1 MTIRGGEN
9 VEFDHHVRSFFDRRA
24 PKAVS
29 RRGWGEGPDAV
40 VSAGLA
46 PGRDGPEIIDAARAF
61 QRELFDAGL
70 AWLTGPREYGGAELG
85 AEQVRAFRAIAAE
98 YAVPDT
104 SCLLIGQHIVAP
116 AVAAFGSEEQKR
128 RWLRALFRGDVI
140 GCQMFSEPDAGSDLA
155 SLRTRA
161 VRDGDGWRITGQKV
175 WSSGAHHADVGEVL
189 TRTEDD
195 PSLRHAGLTMFLVD
209 MRDPGVTVKPLR
221 QMNGNAHFNEVF
233 LQDVFV
239 PAEAMLGPRGGG
251 WAVANASLTSERD
264 IPIDELGL
272 FLDPFGRYI
281 EMARELGLDGDARHR
296 QRIAAAYTGRFI
308 ADQLPRHLTNAAPAV
323 TATAPSLVKLHSSG
337 ALWELAQSASA
348 LCGAGLTAD
357 AGEWGR
363 YAWTGMVLGVHSQ
376 RIAGGTDEIQ
386 HNIIGERGLG
396 LPREPKQ
403 TPKGPTP

>member
-1 MTIRGGEN
+1 MNDHRDP
-9 VEFDHHVRSFFDRRA
+9 VEFERHVRSFFDGRV
-24 PKAVS
+24 PKAPT
-29 RRGWGEGPDAV
+29 RTGWGHGPDAV

-70 AWLTGPREYGGAELG
+70 AWLTGPRDYGGAELG
-85 AEQVRAFRAIAAE
+85 ADHARAFRAIAAE
-98 YAVPDT
+98 YAAPDT

-116 AVAAFGSEEQKR
+116 AVAAYGSDEQKR
-128 RWLRALFRGDVI
+128 RWLRGLFRGDVI

-161 VRDGDGWRITGQKV
+161 VRDGEGWCITGQKV

-189 TRTEDD
+189 VRTEDD
-195 PSLRHAGLTMFLVD
+195 PSLRHAGLTMFLVE
-209 MRDPGVTVKPLR
+209 MTSPGVTVKPLR

-239 PAEAMLGPRGGG
+239 PADAMLGPRSGG
-251 WAVANASLTSERD
+251 WAVANASLTRERD

-272 FLDPFGRYI
+272 FLDPSGRFI
-281 EMARELGLDGDARHR
+281 EMARQLGFDGDARHR
-296 QRIAAAYTGRFI
+296 QRIAAAYTDRFV
-308 ADQLPRHLTNAAPAV
+308 ARQLPSHLATASRAVAAI
-323 TATAPSLVKLHSSG
+323 APSLVKLHTSTT
-337 ALWELAQSASA
+337 LWQLAQSASS

-357 AGEWGR
+357 AGDWGR

-403 TPKGPTP
+403 TSDRPTPR

>member
-1 MTIRGGEN
+1 
-9 VEFDHHVRSFFDRRA
+9 
-24 PKAVS
+24 
-29 RRGWGEGPDAV
+29 
-40 VSAGLA
+40 
-46 PGRDGPEIIDAARAF
+46 
-61 QRELFDAGL
+61 
-70 AWLTGPREYGGAELG
+70 LG
-85 AEQVRAFRAIAAE
+85 AEHVRAFRAIAAE
-98 YAVPDT
+98 YAAPDT

-116 AVAAFGSEEQKR
+116 AVAAYGSDEQKR
-128 RWLRALFRGDVI
+128 RWLRGLFRGDVI

-161 VRDGDGWRITGQKV
+161 VRDGEGWRITGQKV

-195 PSLRHAGLTMFLVD
+195 PSLRHAGLTMFLVE
-209 MRDPGVTVKPLR
+209 MTSPGVIVKPLR

-239 PAEAMLGPRGGG
+239 PADAMLGPRGGG

-281 EMARELGLDGDARHR
+281 EMAKELDVDGDARHR
-296 QRIAAAYTGRFI
+296 QRVAAAYTDRFI
-308 ADQLPRHLTNAAPAV
+308 AGQLPRLLETATPAV
-323 TATAPSLVKLHSSG
+323 AAIAPSLVKLHSSE
-337 ALWELAQSASA
+337 ALWQLAQSASA